1 MMYCET
7 PEAPKCLDKKQRLA
21 LPLWVV
27 GAVLLA
33 APLWCVC
40 AVPTLACLG
49 NCLFGGSWRFAARR
63 RRVPAG

>member
-7 PEAPKCLDKKQRLA
+7 PEAPRCLDEKQRLS
-21 LPLWVV
+21 LPLWAVAV
-27 GAVLLA
+27 VLLG

-40 AVPTLACLG
+40 AVPLLACLG
-49 NCLFGGSWRFAARR
+49 NCLFGDSWRFSARR

>member
-21 LPLWVV
+21 LPLWAV
-27 GAVLLA
+27 ALVLLA

-40 AVPTLACLG
+40 AVPLLSCLG
-49 NCLFGGSWRFAARR
+49 NCLFGDSWRFAARR
-63 RRVPAG
+63 RRVPET